1 MNNIQTELSNIGL
14 IPVVILNDAKN
25 AVPLAKAL
33 CAGGIPTAE
42 VTFRTAA
49 AKESIA
55 AIHKEVPQILVGAGT
70 ITSVDMAKEAVD
82 AGAKYIVS
90 PGLNPDVVNWC
101 LSQNVPIFPGV
112 ATPTEIEKALSLGLT
127 TLKFFPAELNG
138 GISILKALASPYRS
152 VSFIPTG
159 GIGLRNMNDYLNL
172 PNVAACGG
180 SWICPADMID
190 RGQFDKITELCMQSI
205 TQMHN
210 FQLLH
215 IGINSVDESE
225 AKKNSEAFAKMF
237 NLPISELPT
246 TFFVGTAFEVVK
258 STFLGEKGHIAISV
272 NNVERAI
279 AYFEKRGYSF
289 RSDTIVKD
297 EKGIVAVYLKDEI
310 GGFAIH
316 LRRKLN

>member
-1 MNNIQTELSNIGL
+1 MINIQTELSSIGL

-55 AIHKEVPQILVGAGT
+55 AICKEVPQILVGAGT
-70 ITSVDMAKEAVD
+70 ITSIDMAKEAVA

-112 ATPTEIEKALSLGLT
+112 ATPTEIEKALGLGLT
-127 TLKFFPAELNG
+127 TLKFFPAEQNG

-159 GIGLRNMNDYLNL
+159 GIGLKNMNDYLSL

-180 SWICPADMID
+180 SWICPSDLVD
-190 RGQFDKITELCMQSI
+190 NGQFDKITDICMQSI
-205 TQMHN
+205 SHMHN

-215 IGINSVDESE
+215 IGINSISEGE
-225 AKKNSEAFAKMF
+225 AKKTGEAFATMF
-237 NLPISELPT
+237 NLQINELPT
-246 TFFVGTAFEVVK
+246 SFLVGTAFEVVK
-258 STFLGEKGHIAISV
+258 SNFLGEKGHLAISV

-279 AYFEKRGYSF
+279 AYLERRGYSF
-289 RSDTIVKD
+289 LSDTIVKD
-297 EKGIVAVYLKDEI
+297 EKGIVAIYLKDEI

-316 LRRKLN
+316 LGRKLH